1 MDANT
6 MADKLEEK
14 LDRVTSFGSPGYEDF
29 ELGSVLTEAMHL
41 YIKKFFDRKN
51 NRKSESFEETE
62 VRNQGLSALIKRGA
76 GLPASTSQVGR
87 LENGTFYDLPED
99 FMYTIYERVETNVIQ
114 CGTPGKTEYVM
125 ADVRNVSHGEIERY
139 RNNKYKKPY
148 AKEYGD
154 GLVWRLGFEREK
166 RRFSPH
172 LTLGS
177 KRHQLL
183 TDGSF
188 QITDYSINYV
198 RYPEE
203 IVVDRDTPANQR
215 NCILDES
222 THNVIIDMATDLM
235 MNRVKEQKVP
245 NIEGFEDLE

>member
-14 LDRVTSFGSPGYEDF
+14 LDRVTTFGSPRYEDF

-99 FMYTIYERVETNVIQ
+99 FMYTIYERVETDVIQ

-139 RNNKYKKPY
+139 RKNKYKKPY

-154 GLVWRLGFEREK
+154 GLVWRLGFERENDGY
-166 RRFSPH
+166 SD
-172 LTLGS
+172 LSAQTA

-183 TDGSF
+183 TDGNF

>member
-51 NRKSESFEETE
+51 NRKGESFEETE

-76 GLPASTSQVGR
+76 GLPASTSQVGV
-87 LENGTFYDLPED
+87 LENGTFYDLPTD
-99 FMYTIYERVETNVIQ
+99 FMYTIHERVTTNVEQ
-114 CGTPGKTEYVM
+114 CGIVGDPVYVKV
-125 ADVRNVSHGEIERY
+125 DVRNVSHGEIERY
-139 RNNKYKKPY
+139 RNNKYKKPF
-148 AKEYGD
+148 AKDYGD
-154 GLVWRLGFEREK
+154 GLVWRLGFERQNDGY
-166 RRFSPH
+166 SD
-172 LTLGS
+172 LTAQTA

-183 TDGSF
+183 TDGNF
-188 QITDYSINYV
+188 TITDYSINYV
-198 RYPEE
+198 RYPED
-203 IVVDRDTPANQR
+203 IVVDRTITTNQR

>member
-154 GLVWRLGFEREK
+154 GLVWRLGFERENDGY
-166 RRFSPH
+166 SD
-172 LTLGS
+172 LSAQTA

-203 IVVDRDTPANQR
+203 IIVDRDTPANQR

>member
-29 ELGSVLTEAMHL
+29 ELGSVLTEAMYL

-51 NRKSESFEETE
+51 NRKGESFEETE

-76 GLPASTSQVGR
+76 GLPASTSQVGV
-87 LENGTFYDLPED
+87 LENGTFYDLPTD
-99 FMYTIYERVETNVIQ
+99 FMYTIHERVTTNVEQ
-114 CGTPGKTEYVM
+114 CGIVGDPVYVKV
-125 ADVRNVSHGEIERY
+125 DVRNVSHGEIERY
-139 RNNKYKKPY
+139 RNNKYKKPF
-148 AKEYGD
+148 AKDYGD
-154 GLVWRLGFEREK
+154 GLVWRLGFERQNDGY
-166 RRFSPH
+166 SD
-172 LTLGS
+172 LTAQTA

-183 TDGSF
+183 TDGNF
-188 QITDYSINYV
+188 TITDYSINYV
-198 RYPEE
+198 RYPED
-203 IVVDRDTPANQR
+203 IVVDRTITTNQR